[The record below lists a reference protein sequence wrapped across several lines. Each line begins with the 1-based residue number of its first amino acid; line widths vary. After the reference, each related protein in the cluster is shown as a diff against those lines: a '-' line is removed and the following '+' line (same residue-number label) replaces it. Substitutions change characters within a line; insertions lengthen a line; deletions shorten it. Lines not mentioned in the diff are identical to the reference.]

1 MIGRFNMGK
10 QIGTPSMSKKKF
22 GAGAYPP
29 AVVSS
34 KFSSIKAPKVKM
46 SKMQAPKLKK
56 GF

>member
-1 MIGRFNMGK
+1 MGK

-29 AVVSS
+29 AVASS
-34 KFSSIKAPKVKM
+34 KFSGFQVPSIKAPKVRLAKI
-46 SKMQAPKLKK
+46 QLPKLKK